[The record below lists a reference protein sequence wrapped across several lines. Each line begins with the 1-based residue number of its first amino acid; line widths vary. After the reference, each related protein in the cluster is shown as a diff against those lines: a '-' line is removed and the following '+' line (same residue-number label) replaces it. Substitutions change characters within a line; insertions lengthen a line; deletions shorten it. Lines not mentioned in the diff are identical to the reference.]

1 MSHETLQHFLK
12 PYLPYQL
19 RNGSVTLSS
28 QYELR
33 SSGELYLTTSEGQ
46 LTINDVDLG
55 LETGNDDELL
65 SADRLSVGGIRF
77 GLNERELSTGTVN
90 IDGVSLSLHRDTD
103 GQLNLLAP
111 FQDGTDGTGSDDGGA
126 GAPFR
131 WSVSGVELANSNV
144 NWRDEQPQI
153 PAELALEDLSIS
165 IDRMSNRLEE
175 PVNYSANA
183 GLNGG
188 GRLSI
193 NGQATLAPFTLEA
206 GLSGSGVALAQFG
219 AYINQAANLE
229 VRNGLLSVDGN
240 LDLDQQQDPMTGT
253 FSGTGGVESL
263 DLRLGDSDQPLIR
276 WQSVRLEPLEY
287 NVAPARLQIG
297 TITLAGPAVNVVR
310 DSNGVHN
317 VERIVRSSPSDE
329 SSPAEETTSSDGEP
343 DFIFRIGQLMLE
355 EGDISY
361 TDRTLDPTFAT
372 RFDQLRGSVTGLS
385 NVAPQQGQVSIQ
397 GRVGDVAT
405 MALDGSVGTLGTDGA
420 SDLKLTME
428 NVSLPMLSPYF
439 GRYLGYSVDSGKL
452 KLDLDYKF
460 SGSRLDAAN
469 SVILDRLELGGPVPS
484 DEAVSAPV
492 KLGLALLRDR
502 QGVIDIDLPISGDLE
517 SPDFNIGQV
526 VMRTFVN
533 LVAKAATSPFSMLGS
548 IADFA
553 GLSGEE
559 LGSVRFEAGR
569 TELADGEDV
578 KLEALGKALNER
590 PDLALKVRGA
600 VAPEADGDALR
611 RQKLFEQL
619 DIADGASTS
628 TRIARLEQAYA
639 DSDYVASVEAFR
651 NDVAGGN
658 AEPGEREWEQALVKR
673 LIANVE
679 LPPEALGN
687 LATSR
692 GVWLREQMLQEHGA
706 SENQVYLLDP
716 VRDATADEAATV
728 TISFELDVR

>member
-1 MSHETLQHFLK
+1 M
-12 PYLPYQL
+12 
-19 RNGSVTLSS
+19 
-28 QYELR
+28 
-33 SSGELYLTTSEGQ
+33 
-46 LTINDVDLG
+46 
-55 LETGNDDELL
+55 
-65 SADRLSVGGIRF
+65 
-77 GLNERELSTGTVN
+77 
-90 IDGVSLSLHRDTD
+90 
-103 GQLNLLAP
+103 
-111 FQDGTDGTGSDDGGA
+111 
-126 GAPFR
+126 
-131 WSVSGVELANSNV
+131 
-144 NWRDEQPQI
+144 
-153 PAELALEDLSIS
+153 
-165 IDRMSNRLEE
+165 
-175 PVNYSANA
+175 
-183 GLNGG
+183 
-188 GRLSI
+188 
-193 NGQATLAPFTLEA
+193 APFTLEA
-206 GLSGSGVALAQFG
+206 GLSGSEVALSQFG

-253 FSGTGGVESL
+253 FSGTGEVASL

-297 TITLAGPAVNVVR
+297 TITLAGPVVNVVR
-310 DSNGVHN
+310 ESNGVHN
-317 VERIVRSSPSDE
+317 VERIVRSSPSDQP
-329 SSPAEETTSSDGEP
+329 SPDEETTSSDDEP
-343 DFIFRIGQLMLE
+343 GFIFRIGQLMLE
-355 EGDISY
+355 EGAISY

-372 RFDQLRGSVTGLS
+372 RFDQLRGSVAGLS
-385 NVAPQQGQVSIQ
+385 NVAPQQGKVSIQ

-405 MALDGSVGTLGTDGA
+405 MALDGSVGTLGTDNV

-452 KLDLDYKF
+452 KLDLDYEF

-569 TELADGEDV
+569 TELADKEDV

-590 PDLALKVRGA
+590 PDLALNVRGA

-619 DIADGASTS
+619 GIADETSASA
-628 TRIARLEQAYA
+628 RIARLEQAYS
-639 DSDYVASVEAFR
+639 DSDYVASTDAFR
-651 NDVAGGN
+651 NDVAGGS

-673 LIANVE
+673 LIADME

-716 VRDATADEAATV
+716 VRDATADEAGTV